1 MEKIY
6 TISEMAKALKVHV
19 MTLQRWD
26 REGRLKAHRTLTNRR
41 YYTESQYHDA
51 IGITSQEASKRINV
65 IYARVSNKSQM
76 DDLQNQITFV
86 NNFAISNGIPIHDVI
101 TDIGSGLNYKRKSW
115 NKLIQDCFNG
125 KINKI
130 YVSYKDRFVRFGFD
144 WFETFLRDTCGVEI
158 VVIENI
164 LQSPQEELIQD
175 LISIIHVFSCRIY
188 GLRKYER
195 KLVGDDKIWK

>member
-41 YYTESQYHDA
+41 YYTESQYRDA

-65 IYARVSNKSQM
+65 IYARVSNKSQLN
-76 DDLQNQITFV
+76 DLQNQITFV
-86 NNFAISNGIPIHDVI
+86 NNFAVTNGIPIHDVI

-144 WFETFLRDTCGVEI
+144 WFDTFLHDTCGVEI

-175 LISIIHVFSCRIY
+175 LISIIHSFSYRIY

-195 KLVGDDKIWK
+195 KLAGDDKIWK

>member
-41 YYTESQYHDA
+41 YYTESQYRDA

-65 IYARVSNKSQM
+65 IYARVSNKSQLN
-76 DDLQNQITFV
+76 DLQNQITFV
-86 NNFAISNGIPIHDVI
+86 NNFAVTNGIPIHDVI

-144 WFETFLRDTCGVEI
+144 WFDTFLHDTCGVEI
-158 VVIENI
+158 VVIENV

-175 LISIIHVFSCRIY
+175 LISIIHSFSCRIY

-195 KLVGDDKIWK
+195 KLAGDDKIWK